1 LKKPV
6 EEGINHPN
14 KNSKPIMLWNNRV
27 HFYKEEMTLNR
38 IDLLLNVLDS
48 TYEKESWYAP
58 LKHAIEGITAQQACW
73 RPAGEATKTIWEN
86 VNHLIYYKE
95 RLVSNMQGIEW
106 THNLDGDQTFNLTEQ
121 SNNDKEWNKV
131 VERAEDVYHKL
142 RQLLIKTSE
151 EELEQLVGKL
161 LDIFL
166 HDAYHTGQIIQIRKM
181 QGSWPSQR

>member
-1 LKKPV
+1 MLKGDTTK
-6 EEGINHPN
+6 G
-14 KNSKPIMLWNNRV
+14 
-27 HFYKEEMTLNR
+27 R

-58 LKHAIEGITAQQACW
+58 LRHAIDGVTAEQAIW

-106 THNLDGDQTFNLTEQ
+106 TNNLDGDQTFSLTEQ
-121 SNNDKEWNKV
+121 SNNDEEWKKIV
-131 VERAEDVYHKL
+131 KRAESVYQNL
-142 RQLLIKTSE
+142 RQLLIKTPE
-151 EELEQLVGKL
+151 DEINRLEGKL

-181 QGSWPSQR
+181 QGSWPSHR